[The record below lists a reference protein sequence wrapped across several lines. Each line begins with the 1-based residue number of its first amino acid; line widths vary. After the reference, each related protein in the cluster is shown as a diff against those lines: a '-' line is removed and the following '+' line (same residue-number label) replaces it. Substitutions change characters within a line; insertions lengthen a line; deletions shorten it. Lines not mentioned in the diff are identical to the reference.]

1 MTVNYF
7 MWVNAMFKTFSQ
19 ANNAA
24 FDMVGAGL
32 TSKAYIY
39 KDARGFIVT
48 KSKSKTR
55 TNLVHVVDKEDYRQ
69 ATIAKNPAPK
79 RKTSA
84 RTQSA
89 AESYVRRKSQATGKA
104 PSKRLVNRR
113 IKNLQAPEGV
123 FPNPSVRNKKFIF
136 VKKAFVN
143 SPNRFSCVAYFHDTP
158 EGNKNAIEYAKAY
171 HRQNPEF
178 IIKVE
183 TGTM

>member
-1 MTVNYF
+1 VNGFDKQELQTIASAFDKNTMTV
-7 MWVNAMFKTFSQ
+7 KT
-19 ANNAA
+19 AKARA
-24 FDMVGAGL
+24 FGYLGIDV
-32 TSKAYIY
+32 KART
-39 KDARGFIVT
+39 KNGF
-48 KSKSKTR
+48 
-55 TNLVHVVDKEDYRQ
+55 LKELYEKLQ
-69 ATIAKNPAPK
+69 LKKNPAPK

-89 AESYVRRKSQATGKA
+89 AESYVRRKSQATGKS
-104 PSKRLVNRR
+104 PTKRLVNRR

>member
-1 MTVNYF
+1 MVKFPYRGVVLTVYGGASYKRAETIKEAENKALDQYNELEKAGYPVAKVF
-7 MWVNAMFKTFSQ
+7 VSDTKGNLIKDLTIMR
-19 ANNAA
+19 NNA
-24 FDMVGAGL
+24 L
-32 TSKAYIY
+32 
-39 KDARGFIVT
+39 
-48 KSKSKTR
+48 
-55 TNLVHVVDKEDYRQ
+55 RQ
-69 ATIAKNPAPK
+69 NPAPK

-89 AESYVRRKSQATGKA
+89 AESYVRRKSQATGK
-104 PSKRLVNRR
+104 SSTKRLVNRR